1 MKIDCKRIE
10 IEVNEFQFSLT
21 FYEKEHDDTFE
32 TAKKITAEN
41 VMDSLGEYISLNRSY
56 AEDEFDSDYY
66 YLEASDLEKSTELED
81 FTVDLFRNKLTL
93 NCNNELFEIN
103 FAVNDLLFNDLKNSL
118 INLSFKKGHLTIH

>member
-1 MKIDCKRIE
+1 MKIDSKRIN
-10 IEVNEFQFSLT
+10 IQDNEFLVSLT
-21 FYEKEHDDTFE
+21 FYEKEEEE
-32 TAKKITAEN
+32 TNESAKNITTEN
-41 VMDSLGEYISLNRSY
+41 VMDSLGEFISISRSY
-56 AEDEFDSDYY
+56 AEDKFDSDYY
-66 YLEASDLEKSTELED
+66 YLEVSDLEKSTELKE